1 MPACTLGAAAV
12 GAVIAIEAIITL
24 AIVVGVAARTGRLIC
39 NTVCPVGSALG
50 LISRYSI
57 MKMDINTD
65 LCTGCLKCVETC
77 KGSCID
83 PSSHTIDSS
92 RCVMCLNCA
101 AVCPN
106 KAINGNL
113 IMKQYLDL
121 LKDILENGT
130 DKHDRTGTGTRSVFG
145 RQMRF
150 DLSEGFPLLTTKKLH
165 LKSIIYELLWF
176 LKGDTNAKYL
186 QDNGVRIW
194 NEWAR
199 EDGDLG
205 HIYGYQWR
213 SWPDYNGGYIDQIAQ
228 AVNDIKN
235 NPDSRRIIVS
245 AWNVADLPN
254 MALPPCHAFFQFYV
268 ADGKLSLQLYQRS
281 ADTFLGVPFNIAS
294 YALLTMMMA
303 QVCDL
308 KPGEFVHTLGDTHVY
323 LNHLEQANIQLAR
336 EPRTLPKMNINP
348 DIKSIFDFRYE
359 DFELIGYDPHPHIA
373 AKVSV

>member
-1 MPACTLGAAAV
+1 
-12 GAVIAIEAIITL
+12 
-24 AIVVGVAARTGRLIC
+24 
-39 NTVCPVGSALG
+39 
-50 LISRYSI
+50 
-57 MKMDINTD
+57 
-65 LCTGCLKCVETC
+65 
-77 KGSCID
+77 
-83 PSSHTIDSS
+83 
-92 RCVMCLNCA
+92 
-101 AVCPN
+101 
-106 KAINGNL
+106 
-113 IMKQYLDL
+113 MKQYLDL
-121 LKDILENGT
+121 LNDILANGI

-145 RQMRF
+145 RQLRF

-165 LKSIIYELLWF
+165 LKSIIHELLWF
-176 LKGDTNAKYL
+176 LKGDTNVKYL

-213 SWPDYNGGYIDQIAQ
+213 SWPDYDGGTIDQIEQ

-245 AWNVADLPN
+245 AWNVADIPN

-303 QVCDL
+303 QVCGL
-308 KPGEFVHTLGDTHVY
+308 KPGDFVHTFGDTHVY
-323 LNHLEQANIQLAR
+323 LNHLEQAQLQLSR
-336 EPRTLPKMNINP
+336 EPRKLPEMIINP
-348 DIKSIFDFRYE
+348 DVKSIFDFKYE
-359 DFELIGYDPHPHIA
+359 DFELVGYDPHPHIA